1 MPRKKAMTLSAV
13 TTLIV
18 ETFLPDTYQ
27 KYLFMNYKQSPQY
40 QSYQSFIPDFLQG
53 RPRSVIIHSLERW
66 SKSLKY
72 TQEDVST
79 VDEDGAFTVKG
90 SHDKAHTV
98 SFGSKSDDPT
108 PSCTCRDWVEWH
120 IPCKHFWAIFRFYPD
135 WNWER
140 LPDSYKASAYL
151 SSDTGALDNFF
162 NESLSNIDSQLQDNS
177 STDDN
182 LRPAQDKIPKQQVCY
197 YVYIHTH
204 TCSKF
209 RNVFPLVWSGWHQ
222 PPPRSILFYHHS
234 WLKCLSTL
242 YLKCNHI
249 FMYL

>member
-1 MPRKKAMTLSAV
+1 MPRKKGMTLSAV

-27 KYLFMNYKQSPQY
+27 KYLFKQSPQY
-40 QSYQSFIPDFLQG
+40 RSNKSFIADFLQG
-53 RPRSVIIHSLERW
+53 RPRSVNIQSI
-66 SKSLKY
+66 KMIKVSLKY
-72 TQEDVST
+72 TQDMST
-79 VDEDGAFTVKG
+79 VDEEGTFTVKG
-90 SHDKAHTV
+90 SCDKAHIV

-108 PSCTCRDWVEWH
+108 PSCSCCDWVEWH

-140 LPDSYKASAYL
+140 PPDSYKASAYL

-162 NESLSNIDSQLQDNS
+162 NEALSNIDSQLQDNS

-197 YVYIHTH
+197 YMYTHTH
-204 TCSKF
+204 
-209 RNVFPLVWSGWHQ
+209 
-222 PPPRSILFYHHS
+222 
-234 WLKCLSTL
+234 
-242 YLKCNHI
+242 
-249 FMYL
+249 M